1 MNQKSTGQ
9 SNESGD
15 VAALVLHPADDVATA
30 LRDLKAHERVWVQCV
45 DTKLEFEVIEN
56 IPLCHKF
63 ALRPLALGEAV
74 TKYGETIGVMTSS
87 TPVGAHVHIQN
98 LKSARAVLL

>member
-15 VAALVLHPADDVATA
+15 IAALVLHPADDVATA
-30 LRDLKAHERVWVQCV
+30 LRDLKAHEMVRIQCV
-45 DTKLEFEVIEN
+45 DTRLEFEVVEN

-63 ALRPLALGEAV
+63 ALRPLALGESV
-74 TKYGETIGVMTSS
+74 TKYGETIGVMTR
-87 TPVGAHVHIQN
+87 PIPAGAHVHIQN
-98 LKSARAVLL
+98 LKSARAILL